1 MKTTKDEIGKILKKL
16 QNRLAISGCL
26 EKNKSGL
33 IQISGTRITLNEL
46 NSFLRSEFETL
57 LREEREEIIKEI
69 DKIENRMG
77 ETSIEEW
84 KLFKHIR
91 NALRDN
97 IKN

>member
-1 MKTTKDEIGKILKKL
+1 MKTTKDEIGRILKKL

-57 LREEREEIIKEI
+57 LREEREYIDIKIRELSGQWEGQTTEW
-69 DKIENRMG
+69 IEGNKKAFRD
-77 ETSIEEW
+77 I
-84 KLFKHIR
+84 LFF
-91 NALRDN
+91 